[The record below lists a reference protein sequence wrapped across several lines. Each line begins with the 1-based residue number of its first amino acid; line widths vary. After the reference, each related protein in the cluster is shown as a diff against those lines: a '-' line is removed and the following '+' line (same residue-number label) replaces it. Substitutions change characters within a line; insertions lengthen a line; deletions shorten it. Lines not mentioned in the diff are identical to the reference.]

1 MYSNLKLNYNT
12 AIKFVF
18 ILIFFSIFTSII
30 VNIFYY
36 LLHLKIPENLLF
48 PILYITPFILFF
60 SFIYYNNKNIIL
72 NFSNFISEWHIYPLI
87 IIITFCGIIIT
98 NYISFIIPHDNIF
111 LEDMYKKMEKI
122 IDNQSKYPISLIIS
136 TVIFAPI
143 CEEFFFRGILLN
155 GLVNNKIH
163 PIKAII
169 FSSFL
174 FGIIHMNPWQF
185 VGGMI
190 MGSTFGI
197 IYFYTKSI
205 FNCILLHSI
214 NNMLAITS
222 ILYKY
227 ENNQKVIIDVNIW
240 TFIFSFLIIIICI
253 NALIHQTK
261 KNKKIS
267 YF

>member
-1 MYSNLKLNYNT
+1 MLKLNYNI
-12 AIKFVF
+12 AIKLVV
-18 ILIFFSIFTSII
+18 ILIILSIFTSII
-30 VNIFYY
+30 SNFFYY
-36 LLHLKIPENLLF
+36 FLHLRIPINLLF

-60 SFIYYNNKNIIL
+60 YFMYYNNKNMIL
-72 NFSNFISEWHIYPLI
+72 NFSNFLSEWQIYPLI
-87 IIITFCGIIIT
+87 IIITLCGIIIT
-98 NYISFIIPHDNIF
+98 NYISLIIPHDYAL
-111 LEDMYKKMEKI
+111 LEPIYKKMEQI
-122 IDNQSKYPISLIIS
+122 IDVQSKYPISLIIS

-143 CEEFFFRGILLN
+143 CEEVFFRGILLN
-155 GLVNNKIH
+155 GLLNNNIN

-185 VGGMI
+185 IGGMI
-190 MGSTFGI
+190 MGSIFGI

-205 FNCILLHSI
+205 FNCILLHSF

-222 ILYKY
+222 ILSKY
-227 ENNQKVIIDVNIW
+227 ETHQKMILDVNIW
-240 TFIFSFLIIIICI
+240 TCILSFIIILISI